1 MKKIK
6 KEMPM
11 MIDSDKCCGEKE
23 QRDSTEGFPSE
34 GWGACYLRIE
44 WKL

>member
-11 MIDSDKCCGEKE
+11 MIDGDKCCGEKE
-23 QRDSTEGFPSE
+23 QGDSTEGFPSE
-34 GWGACYLRIE
+34 GWGLATYE
-44 WKL
+44 